1 MAYISVSGQS
11 RCFSLLAGVVLC
23 TALAACGSSSGGT
36 GATGGTG
43 GTGGTG
49 PLSCIVQNFP
59 GQPDL
64 LLLPQIDARVVA
76 PGGTVEFVIYVD
88 GDTRLVKAT
97 LMDVWRLRDT
107 TPRQP
112 SETLQVPT
120 TGDATLTL
128 DIPIQTRGDYY
139 VDLELCGSDCDALHV
154 VYTLNRANAGP
165 LSDAINDPYE
175 RIVYENGVET
185 SSTYACENS
194 HPDHVA
200 IQ

>member
-1 MAYISVSGQS
+1 MG
-11 RCFSLLAGVVLC
+11 
-23 TALAACGSSSGGT
+23 AA
-36 GATGGTG
+36 GGTG

-49 PLSCIVQNFP
+49 PLSCIVQNFA

-76 PGGTVEFVIYVD
+76 PGGTVEFTIYVD

-107 TPRQP
+107 PRQP

-120 TGDATLTL
+120 TGNATLNL
-128 DIPIQTRGDYY
+128 AIPIQTTGDYY
-139 VDLELCGSDCDALHV
+139 VDLELCASDCNALHV

-185 SSTYACENS
+185 NSTYACENS